1 MKVPNNLVGA
11 ANARVW
17 ISVALEVA
25 KIVIPIVQRELR
37 KRWRKR
43 RK

>member
-1 MKVPNNLVGA
+1 MRGPNNLVGGSP
-11 ANARVW
+11 RIW

-25 KIVIPIVQRELR
+25 KVVIPIIQRELQ

-43 RK
+43 RN